1 LNRRWSCARGFTLV
15 EGLVVVM
22 LVVISVTVAMSL
34 VRERLQLARV
44 RVSAQQFAVHLRSAR
59 FTAVSQRSA
68 ADVVVAADPE
78 NRYEF
83 TDVRGTSRTVRLPHG
98 VRIVS
103 SSSPIRF
110 QANGSVSGG
119 ASTVLEVELTGNR
132 VERWTIDT
140 AALGVPRVSRERIDL

>member
-1 LNRRWSCARGFTLV
+1 M
-15 EGLVVVM
+15 VVV
-22 LVVISVTVAMSL
+22 LLVISLTVAMAL
-34 VRERLQLARV
+34 VRERLQLARA

-68 ADVVVAADPE
+68 ADVVVSADPE
-78 NRYEF
+78 NSYEF
-83 TDVRGTSRTVRLPHG
+83 TDVRGTTRTVRLPHG

-110 QANGSVSGG
+110 QANGSVTGG
-119 ASTVLEVELTGNR
+119 ASTVLEVELSGDR

-140 AALGVPRVSRERIDL
+140 VALGVPRVSRQRVDL